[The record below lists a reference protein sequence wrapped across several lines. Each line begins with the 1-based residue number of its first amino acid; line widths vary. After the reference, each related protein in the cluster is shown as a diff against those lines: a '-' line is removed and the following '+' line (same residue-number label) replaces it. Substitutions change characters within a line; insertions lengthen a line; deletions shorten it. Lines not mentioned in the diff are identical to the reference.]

1 VNYAKMKYDGSMSI
15 LTIVIPAYN
24 EGEYIQKTLLRI
36 KKNVKADYE
45 CIVVVDDKKDS
56 TIPFVESISKQDPR
70 FLVQISKLEPG
81 PCGAIR
87 HGIKSAK
94 GNAVAIVSGDGSDD
108 VSQIDI
114 LAALI
119 ERGVSIAVASR
130 YMKGG
135 QLVGAPFLKSTL
147 SKVAGLSLFY
157 FARMGTRDATNNF
170 KVYSMEFLDSVEI
183 QSRHGFEIGLELTT
197 KGKLQKRRIAEI
209 PTIWI
214 ERTENESNFPLLKS
228 LSKYLRWYLLAF
240 FGRLYK

>member
-1 VNYAKMKYDGSMSI
+1 MSI

-36 KKNVKADYE
+36 KKNVKSDYE
-45 CIVVVDDKKDS
+45 CIVVVDDKTDS
-56 TIPFVESISKQDPR
+56 TIPFVTSISKQDSR
-70 FLVQISKLEPG
+70 FSVRISELEPG

-87 HGIKSAK
+87 HGIKLAK

-135 QLVGAPFLKSTL
+135 QLVGAPFIKSTL

-157 FARMGTRDATNNF
+157 FARVGTRDATNNF
-170 KVYSMEFLDSVEI
+170 KVYSMEFLESVEI

-228 LSKYLRWYLLAF
+228 LSKYMRWYLLAF